1 MRFREMSPMEGNM
14 MMSLSATYHCTA
26 AVAATTLTITLG
38 ARGGS
43 ARMMA
48 QAIEVPFAPPRPTA
62 P

>member
-1 MRFREMSPMEGNM
+1 
-14 MMSLSATYHCTA
+14 MSLSATYHCTA

-43 ARMMA
+43 TRMMA

-62 P
+62 PCISPS